1 MKTNKVTLLV
11 IGLVLSLLILGGCS
25 GSKSIQGTW
34 KVQDGSGK
42 NSTIVFKDKKVIV
55 DGKTF
60 DYTQNAVGT
69 ENRIKYCGIKQDNK
83 NYTIVFPEKDKN
95 IAIMLE
101 PDSTD
106 NYLQGKMLYAMNK
119 TIQPNYKEY
128 AKKYLK

>member
-1 MKTNKVTLLV
+1 MKTNKITLLV
-11 IGLVLSLLILGGCS
+11 LALSLLILVGCS

-34 KVQDGSGK
+34 RVQDGSGK
-42 NSTIVFKDKKVIV
+42 NSTIVFKDKKITV

-60 DYTQNAVGT
+60 DYTQNAIGT
-69 ENRIKYCGIKQDNK
+69 KNGINYCGIKQDNK

-95 IAIMLE
+95 IAIMIE

-119 TIQPNYKEY
+119 KTQPSYKEY

>member
-1 MKTNKVTLLV
+1 MKINKITLLV
-11 IGLVLSLLILGGCS
+11 MGLVMTLFILVGCS

-60 DYTQNAVGT
+60 DYTQNGVGT
-69 ENRIKYCGIKQDNK
+69 KNGIKYYQIQQDNK
-83 NYTIVFPEKDKN
+83 NYTIVFPDKDKN
-95 IAIMLE
+95 IAIMIE

-106 NYLQGKMLYAMNK
+106 NCLQGKLLYAMNK
-119 TIQPNYKEY
+119 IKQPNYKEY
-128 AKKYLK
+128 GTKYLK